1 MPIELPPDI
10 AAPSDRNPPPNSG
23 HFFKLMTLVIS
34 LILVISLALPRV
46 VDVLVWNMPLGIE
59 QQLGNV
65 MAPAYDRMGA
75 DSPRQVAI
83 QTLLNRLV
91 AELPS
96 PQRERQYKLIYIDD
110 NTVNAGAVP
119 GDRVLVFR
127 GLVDQTESENELMM
141 VLGHELGHFANRD
154 HLRGLG
160 QKLLLQLTLGWLM
173 GDVGSLQTIA
183 TSGVVAL
190 NEAQFSQ
197 HQETQADELG
207 LTLLQGL
214 YGHAAGATDFFDRM
228 SQQNQASID
237 WLDSHPAPARR
248 VEELRD
254 LIRRRGYPVKQ
265 RKSLDPILRPINVTD
280 RSPQPR

>member
-1 MPIELPPDI
+1 M
-10 AAPSDRNPPPNSG
+10 
-23 HFFKLMTLVIS
+23 
-34 LILVISLALPRV
+34 
-46 VDVLVWNMPLGIE
+46 VDVLVWNLPLGIE

-65 MAPAYDRMGA
+65 MAPAYDRMGTNA
-75 DSPRQVAI
+75 PSQVAL
-83 QTLLNRLV
+83 QKLLDRLV

-96 PQRERQYKLIYIDD
+96 PQRERQYKLIYID
-110 NTVNAGAVP
+110 NETVNAGAVP

-127 GLVDQTESENELMM
+127 GLVAQSESENELMM

-160 QKLLLQLTLGWLM
+160 QQLLLQLTLGWLM

-197 HQETQADELG
+197 QQERQADELG
-207 LTLLQGL
+207 LTLLQKR

-228 SQQNQASID
+228 SQQNESKTD

-248 VEELRD
+248 VETLRD
-254 LIRRRGYPVKQ
+254 LIRQRGYQVGPKTN
-265 RKSLDPILRPINVTD
+265 LDPLLIK
-280 RSPQPR
+280 PQNGSVS

>member
-10 AAPSDRNPPPNSG
+10 AAPSDRNPPPNNG
-23 HFFKLMTLVIS
+23 HFFKLVTLVIS
-34 LILVISLALPRV
+34 LILVVSLALPRV
-46 VDVLVWNMPLGIE
+46 VDVLVWNLPLGIE

-65 MAPAYDRMGA
+65 MAPAYDAMGTT
-75 DSPRQVAI
+75 SPNQVAL
-83 QTLLNRLV
+83 QTLLDRLV

-96 PQRERQYKLIYIDD
+96 PQRDRKYKLVYIDND
-110 NTVNAGAVP
+110 TVNAGAVP

-127 GLVDQTESENELMM
+127 GLVDQSESENELMM

-160 QKLLLQLTLGWLM
+160 QQLLLRLTLGWLM

-197 HQETQADELG
+197 RQETQADEVG

-228 SQQNQASID
+228 SRNDQSTMD

-248 VEELRD
+248 VEVLRD
-254 LIRRRGYPVKQ
+254 LIRQRGYPVKPK
-265 RKSLDPILRPINVTD
+265 KSLDPILTTIKDKP
-280 RSPQPR
+280 

>member
-10 AAPSDRNPPPNSG
+10 AAPSDRNPPPNNS
-23 HFFKLMTLVIS
+23 HVFKLITLVIS
-34 LILVISLALPRV
+34 LILVVSLTLPRV

-65 MAPAYDRMGA
+65 MAPAYDAMGT
-75 DSPRQVAI
+75 DSPSQVAL
-83 QTLLNRLV
+83 QTLLDRLV
-91 AELPS
+91 AKLPS
-96 PQRERQYKLIYIDD
+96 SQRDRRYKLIYIDD
-110 NTVNAGAVP
+110 DMVNAAAVP

-127 GLVDQTESENELMM
+127 GLVEQSESENELMM

-160 QKLLLQLTLGWLM
+160 QQLLLQLTLGWFM

-197 HQETQADELG
+197 RQETQADELG
-207 LTLLQGL
+207 LTLLHGL

-228 SQQNQASID
+228 SRREQSSVD

-248 VEELRD
+248 VEALRD
-254 LIRRRGYPVKQ
+254 LIQQRGYPIQPK
-265 RKSLDPILRPINVTD
+265 KSLDPPLKTPKD
-280 RSPQPR
+280 KP

>member
-10 AAPSDRNPPPNSG
+10 AAPSDRNPPPQNSQ
-23 HFFKLMTLVIS
+23 FFKLVTLVIS
-34 LILVISLALPRV
+34 LILVLSLALPRV
-46 VDVLVWNMPLGIE
+46 VDLLVWNMPLGLE

-65 MAPAYDRMGA
+65 MGPAYDAMGT
-75 DSPRQVAI
+75 DSPSQIAL
-83 QTLLNRLV
+83 QKLLDRLV

-96 PQRERQYKLIYIDD
+96 PQRDRKYKLIYVD
-110 NTVNAGAVP
+110 NETVNAAAIP

-127 GLVDQTESENELMM
+127 GLVAQAESENELTM

-160 QKLLLQLTLGWLM
+160 QQLLLQLTLGWFM

-197 HQETQADELG
+197 QQERQADELG
-207 LTLLQGL
+207 LTLLHGL
-214 YGHAAGATDFFDRM
+214 YGHGAGATDFFDRM
-228 SQQNQASID
+228 SRQDNSTVD

-248 VEELRD
+248 VERLRD
-254 LIRRRGYPVKQ
+254 LIQQRGYPL
-265 RKSLDPILRPINVTD
+265 KSKKALDSVLITPKAN
-280 RSPQPR
+280 